1 MMENAILKQDFQTM
15 WDSKYDISMINQ
27 SVELHLTI
35 ILRQN
40 QKISHEAVKMND
52 EWQFKKMYG
61 SMKWGF
67 LVFQTNFT
75 TLK

>member
-52 EWQFKKMYG
+52 E
-61 SMKWGF
+61 
-67 LVFQTNFT
+67 
-75 TLK
+75 